1 MEAIF
6 ALIVVV
12 VALLGLDAAAIRF
25 GTDSR
30 ANLADDHGR

>member
-12 VALLGLDAAAIRF
+12 VALLGLDVAAITF

-30 ANLADDHGR
+30 PSLADDHSR

>member
-6 ALIVVV
+6 ALIVAVV
-12 VALLGLDAAAIRF
+12 GLLGLDVAAIRF

-30 ANLADDHGR
+30 PSLADDHGR

>member
-12 VALLGLDAAAIRF
+12 VGLLGLDAAAIRF

-30 ANLADDHGR
+30 PTLADDHGR